1 MLSPEE
7 LGSASAE
14 LIRILL
20 FHSYTQRASIV
31 ASPPI
36 GGSSHK
42 KEKQRYLCISQI
54 QEHSSPPRA
63 FLDLTDT
70 L

>member
-1 MLSPEE
+1 MLCPEAI
-7 LGSASAE
+7 GSKSAE

-20 FHSYTQRASIV
+20 LHSYTHSLTQRDGIV

-42 KEKQRYLCISQI
+42 NKAGAVTL
-54 QEHSSPPRA
+54 QEH
-63 FLDLTDT
+63 LCL
-70 L
+70 LQQ